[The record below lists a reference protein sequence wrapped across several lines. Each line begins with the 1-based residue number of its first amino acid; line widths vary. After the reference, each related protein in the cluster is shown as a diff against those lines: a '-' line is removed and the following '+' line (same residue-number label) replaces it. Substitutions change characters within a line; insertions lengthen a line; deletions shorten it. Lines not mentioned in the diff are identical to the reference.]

1 VKSRLHKATKPSV
14 HAGFQRYVET
24 ADGSSETGRYCAQSL
39 LTSWMVVALMV
50 SCSLIACAQT
60 PADDKNAPPPLP
72 KPEIQSLEVS
82 LPPVRLKSL
91 PRNLFMDQETFW
103 STPFHMTKAEWEWTV
118 PLVFAGTALVASDTA
133 IEKHAPTSPA
143 TVSHAATASN
153 AGLAAMAAAGGGM
166 FVWGHLAHND

>member
-1 VKSRLHKATKPSV
+1 MKSRLHKATKPSV

-72 KPEIQSLEVS
+72 KPEIQSLEVP

-91 PRNLFMDQETFW
+91 PRTLFMDQETFLGLCRH
-103 STPFHMTKAEWEWTV
+103 SVGGERHTHRKIRSHKP
-118 PLVFAGTALVASDTA
+118 SD
-133 IEKHAPTSPA
+133 
-143 TVSHAATASN
+143 
-153 AGLAAMAAAGGGM
+153 GLACSYSFQCRARSYGRCRRRNVCVGTPCA
-166 FVWGHLAHND
+166 